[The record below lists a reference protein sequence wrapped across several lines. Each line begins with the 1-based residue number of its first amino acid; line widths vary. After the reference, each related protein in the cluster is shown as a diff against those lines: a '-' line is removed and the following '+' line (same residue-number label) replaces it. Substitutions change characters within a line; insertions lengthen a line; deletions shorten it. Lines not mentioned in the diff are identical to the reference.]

1 MKLFRLLFTIYHFS
15 ILVLLLG
22 TILNA
27 YIPPR
32 VFPWLN
38 LLSLSFPVLMILNV
52 LFCLTWIILWKK
64 RAVFFLAFSLFL
76 IVPTSRWINY
86 REKKS
91 IKPNLKMLTFNI
103 KGGRVGGTGKVFNY
117 LKNSGADVILL
128 QEYSS
133 QYQVSGYDFGVGNY
147 EIVALNS
154 KTKILDHGKIATTG
168 NGNSFYADIEINGKR
183 IRFINLYLSP
193 FSFEK
198 QKVKPSEDLE
208 QNENKLRYILGK
220 LVPTFKNHQAEVQD
234 LQNAVSASPYPVILA
249 GDFNAV
255 PNSYEYYHLLKNLKD
270 VFVEVGRG
278 SATSFHD
285 YKFPIRIDHVFCS
298 QSIQKVAYRVDRSA
312 KLSDHFPVITE
323 FYID

>member
-1 MKLFRLLFTIYHFS
+1 MKLFRLLLTFFHFG
-15 ILVLLLG
+15 ILALLLG

-27 YIPPR
+27 YVPPK

-38 LLSLSFPVLMILNV
+38 MLSLLFPVLMIFNV
-52 LFCLTWIILWKK
+52 VFCFFWIILWKK
-64 RAVFFLAFSLFL
+64 RAIFFLGFSLFL

-86 REKKS
+86 REEKS
-91 IKPNLKMLTFNI
+91 IKPNLKMITFNI
-103 KGGRVGGTGKVFNY
+103 KGGRIAGTEKVFNY
-117 LKNSGADVILL
+117 LENSGADVILL
-128 QEYSS
+128 QEYGS
-133 QYQVSGYDFGVGNY
+133 QYQVSGYDYGVGNY

-154 KTKILDHGKIATTG
+154 KTKILEQGKIATNG

-208 QNENKLRYILGK
+208 QNENKLRYVLGK
-220 LVPTFKNHQAEVQD
+220 LVPTFKNHQPEVQE

-270 VFVEVGRG
+270 AFVEVGRG

-298 QSIQKVAYRVDRSA
+298 ESIQPVAYRVDRSA
-312 KLSDHFPVITE
+312 KLSDHFPVIAE

>member
-1 MKLFRLLFTIYHFS
+1 MKLFRLLFTFFHFG

-27 YIPPR
+27 YVPPR

-38 LLSLSFPVLMILNV
+38 MLSLSFPVLMILNV

-103 KGGRVGGTGKVFNY
+103 KGGRVGGIGKVFNY

-128 QEYSS
+128 QEYGS

-154 KTKILDHGKIATTG
+154 KTKILEQGKIATSG

-298 QSIQKVAYRVDRSA
+298 QSIQTVAYRVDRSA
-312 KLSDHFPVITE
+312 KLSDHFPVIAE

>member
-1 MKLFRLLFTIYHFS
+1 MKLFRLLLTIFHLG

-22 TILNA
+22 TALNA
-27 YIPPR
+27 YVPPK

-38 LLSLSFPVLMILNV
+38 MLSLLFPVLMIFNV
-52 LFCLTWIILWKK
+52 ILCLLWIILWKK
-64 RAVFFLAFSLFL
+64 RAIFFLFFSLFL
-76 IVPTSRWINY
+76 IIPTSRWINY
-86 REKKS
+86 REKKA
-91 IKPNLKMLTFNI
+91 IQPNLKMITFNI
-103 KGGRVGGTGKVFNY
+103 KGGRIAGNEKVFNY

-128 QEYSS
+128 QEYND
-133 QYQVSGYDFGVGNY
+133 QYQVPGYEFNTGKY

-154 KTKILDHGKIATTG
+154 KTKILDQAKIATHG
-168 NGNSFYADIEINGKR
+168 NGNSFYADIEIEGKR
-183 IRFINLYLSP
+183 IRFINIYLSP

-198 QKVKPSEDLE
+198 HKVKPTEDFE

-220 LVPTFKNHQAEVQD
+220 LVPTFKNHQSEVEEIH
-234 LQNAVSASPYPVILA
+234 NAVSASPYPVILA

-255 PNSYEYYHLLKNLKD
+255 PNSYEYYHLVKNLQD
-270 VFVEVGRG
+270 AFVEAGRG

-298 QSIQKVAYRVDRSA
+298 ESIQPITYKVDRSA

-323 FYID
+323 FYIH

>member
-1 MKLFRLLFTIYHFS
+1 MKLFRLLFTIFHFS

-128 QEYSS
+128 QEYGS
-133 QYQVSGYDFGVGNY
+133 QYQVSGYDYGVGNY

-154 KTKILDHGKIATTG
+154 KTKILEQGKIATSG

-220 LVPTFKNHQAEVQD
+220 LVPTFKNHQAEVQE

-298 QSIQKVAYRVDRSA
+298 QSIQTVAYRVDRSA

>member
-1 MKLFRLLFTIYHFS
+1 MKLFRLLFTFFHFG

-27 YIPPR
+27 YVPPR

-128 QEYSS
+128 QEYGS

-154 KTKILDHGKIATTG
+154 KTKILEQGKIATSG

-298 QSIQKVAYRVDRSA
+298 QSIQTVAYRVDRSA

>member
-128 QEYSS
+128 QEYGS

-298 QSIQKVAYRVDRSA
+298 QSIQTVAYRVDRSA

>member
-1 MKLFRLLFTIYHFS
+1 MKLFRLLLTFFHFG

-27 YIPPR
+27 YVPPK

-52 LFCLTWIILWKK
+52 LFCLIWIILWKK

-91 IKPNLKMLTFNI
+91 IKPNLKLITFNI
-103 KGGRVGGTGKVFNY
+103 KGGRIAGTEKVFNY

-128 QEYSS
+128 QEYGS

-154 KTKILDHGKIATTG
+154 KTKILEQGKIATSG

-220 LVPTFKNHQAEVQD
+220 LVPTFKNHQAEVQE

-298 QSIQKVAYRVDRSA
+298 QSIQTVAYRVDRSA

>member
-1 MKLFRLLFTIYHFS
+1 MKLFRLLFTFFHFG

-27 YIPPR
+27 YVPPR

-38 LLSLSFPVLMILNV
+38 MLSLSFPVLMILNV

-128 QEYSS
+128 QEYGS

-154 KTKILDHGKIATTG
+154 KTKILEQGKIATSG

-298 QSIQKVAYRVDRSA
+298 QSIQTVAYRVDRSA

>member
-1 MKLFRLLFTIYHFS
+1 MKLFRLLFTFFHFG

-27 YIPPR
+27 YVPPK

-38 LLSLSFPVLMILNV
+38 MLSLLFPVLMILNV

-128 QEYSS
+128 QEYGS
-133 QYQVSGYDFGVGNY
+133 QYQVSGYDYGVGNY

-154 KTKILDHGKIATTG
+154 KTKILEQGKIATSG

-298 QSIQKVAYRVDRSA
+298 ESIQPVAYRVDRSA
-312 KLSDHFPVITE
+312 KLSDHFPVIAE

>member
-1 MKLFRLLFTIYHFS
+1 MKLFRLLLTFFHFG

-27 YIPPR
+27 YVPPR

-52 LFCLTWIILWKK
+52 LFCLIWIILWKK

-91 IKPNLKMLTFNI
+91 IKPNLKLITFNI
-103 KGGRVGGTGKVFNY
+103 KGGRIAGTGKVFNY

-128 QEYSS
+128 QEYGS

-154 KTKILDHGKIATTG
+154 KTKILEQGKIATSG

-208 QNENKLRYILGK
+208 QNENKLRYVLGK

-298 QSIQKVAYRVDRSA
+298 QSIQTVAYRVDRSA

>member
-1 MKLFRLLFTIYHFS
+1 MKLFRLLFTFFHFG

-27 YIPPR
+27 YVPPR

-128 QEYSS
+128 QEYGS

-154 KTKILDHGKIATTG
+154 KTKILEQGKIATSG

-208 QNENKLRYILGK
+208 QNENKLRYVLGK
-220 LVPTFKNHQAEVQD
+220 LVPTFKNHQAEVQE

-298 QSIQKVAYRVDRSA
+298 QSIQTVAYRVDRSA
-312 KLSDHFPVITE
+312 KLSDHFPVIAE

>member
-298 QSIQKVAYRVDRSA
+298 QSIQTVAYRVDRSA

>member
-1 MKLFRLLFTIYHFS
+1 MKLFRLLFTFFHFG

-27 YIPPR
+27 YVPPR

-128 QEYSS
+128 QEYGS

-154 KTKILDHGKIATTG
+154 KTKILEQGKIATSG

-208 QNENKLRYILGK
+208 QNENKLRYVLGK
-220 LVPTFKNHQAEVQD
+220 LVPTFKNHQAEVQE

-270 VFVEVGRG
+270 AFVEVGRG

-298 QSIQKVAYRVDRSA
+298 QSIQTVAYRVDRSA